1 MKKQTVVE
9 WATRRRDRLRE
20 RWERTTSTEVKVRVG
35 VQAAEL
41 TKVLDYIA
49 AHPLRSENQHKG
61 GLER

>member
-49 AHPLRSENQHKG
+49 AHPSTPVARTGDRQ
-61 GLER
+61 